1 MTEETDNRL
10 EIKLEMEKLRGLY
23 SSDPRSESFNALI
36 YGGTGSGKTSLLRT
50 CRLPLH
56 LDSFD
61 PGGSKV
67 LQGEAILNDVT
78 YPDEMARGNI
88 IVDSR
93 FENEDPAK
101 PWAALEWD
109 KEFHRRKKMG
119 YFDLLGTYAIDSI
132 TTWAQTIMYDVMK
145 KAGRTG
151 GQPFQN
157 DWLPQMT
164 IIENAVRQIV
174 ALPCDVVF
182 LGHDDADKDEATGR
196 MFISL
201 MITGKLKR
209 RVPLMFD
216 EVYVALTKETSKGV
230 EYQLLTKKTGLYQAR
245 SRLSNKGQLEMYE
258 VPDIKNILKK
268 AGKSTENKSLMFE
281 KGE

>member
-1 MTEETDNRL
+1 MPNEKKSL
-10 EIKLEMEKLRGLY
+10 EINLEMEKIRELY
-23 SSDPRSESFNALI
+23 ASDPRSESYNALI

-50 CRLPLH
+50 ARLPLH

-67 LQGEAILNDVT
+67 LQGKAILNNKH
-78 YPDEMARGNI
+78 YPDEMAKGNI
-88 IVDSR
+88 LVDSR
-93 FENEDPAK
+93 FEGEDPDN
-101 PWAALEWD
+101 PWVAQEWD
-109 KEFHRRKKMG
+109 TTFHKRKLLG
-119 YFDLLGTYAIDSI
+119 YFDHIGTYAIDSI
-132 TTWAQTIMYDVMK
+132 TTWSQTIMYNVMK
-145 KAGRTG
+145 KAGRKG

-164 IIENAVRQIV
+164 IIENAVRQIIS
-174 ALPCDVVF
+174 LPCDVIF
-182 LGHDDADKDEATGR
+182 LGHDDSDKDEATGR

-209 RVPLMFD
+209 RVPLLFD
-216 EVYVALTKETSKGV
+216 EVYVAMTKETSQGV

-245 SRLSNKGQLEMYE
+245 SRLANCGQLEMYE

-268 AGKSTENKSLMFE
+268 AGRSTDNNPYYNE
-281 KGE
+281 